1 MPLRK
6 HRRLREIVATL
17 SARELALVGIPSA
30 LLVFTVFYAAYRLVD
45 PAPARRIVISASTPG
60 SGYDRFAKL
69 YQARLGRD
77 GVELEIRDSGGSLE
91 NLERLRDPGSGVQ
104 AAFTT
109 TGAALPGDT
118 DRLASLGGLFYS
130 PIFVF
135 YRAQRSVERFSQLR
149 GGRISI
155 GGPGTFVRGYAHRIL
170 EESGALGG
178 KTVLFDLDNDAALEA
193 LVAGRID
200 AAIFPAPLD
209 APVVQRAL
217 AASGIRMMNT
227 VQAEAISKKL
237 PELTNVVLSRGL
249 ISLER
254 DEPSQNT
261 QLLATSNSLLVRK
274 DLHPALQY
282 LLLEAMREA
291 HSPPGPFN
299 RLGDFPAAMPQDLPL
314 SQQAERFYRSG
325 RPWLYEY
332 TNFWLA
338 VLLDRLAFILIPV
351 LFALIPVLR
360 YAPSLYIWLHRRRIW
375 RLHREIAGLDFSVTG
390 DPEMKEAH
398 RARLAELESQV
409 RTLRVP
415 LPFEDEVYH
424 LRSHL
429 ALLRTRLDAA
439 G

>member
-1 MPLRK
+1 MPHRK
-6 HRRLREIVATL
+6 HRRLGEIVGTL
-17 SARELALVGIPSA
+17 SPRELALVGIPSA
-30 LLVFTVFYAAYRLVD
+30 ALLLAVFYAAYRLVD
-45 PAPARRIVISASTPG
+45 PAPPRRLVISASTPG
-60 SGYDRFAKL
+60 SGYERFAKL

-77 GVELEIRDSGGSLE
+77 GVELEIRESGGSLE
-91 NLERLRDPGSGVQ
+91 NLERLRDKRSGVQ

-109 TGAALPGDT
+109 TGAALPGDAESI
-118 DRLASLGGLFYS
+118 ASLGGLFYS

-135 YRAQRSVERFSQLR
+135 YRADRGVERLSQLK

-155 GGPGTFVRGYAHRIL
+155 GGPGTFVRGYAHQIL

-178 KTVLFDLDNDAALEA
+178 KTVLLDLDNDAALDA
-193 LVAGRID
+193 LIARRID

-217 AASGIRMMNT
+217 ASPGIRLMNT
-227 VQAEAISKKL
+227 AQAEAISKKL
-237 PELTNVVLSRGL
+237 PALTSVILSRGL
-249 ISLER
+249 INLER
-254 DEPSQNT
+254 DEPRRDMR
-261 QLLATSNSLLVRK
+261 LLATSNSLLVRR

-291 HSPPGPFN
+291 HSPPGPFS
-299 RLGDFPAAMPQDLPL
+299 RQGEFPAVQAQDLPL
-314 SQQAERFYRSG
+314 SPQAERYYRSG

-338 VLLDRLAFILIPV
+338 VLLDRMVFILIPV
-351 LFALIPVLR
+351 LVALIPVLR
-360 YAPSLYIWLHRRRIW
+360 YAPGLYIWLNRRRIW
-375 RLHREIAGLDFSVTG
+375 RLHREIAELEFSVA
-390 DPEMKEAH
+390 DSPERKDEH
-398 RARLAELESQV
+398 RTRLAELESQI

-429 ALLRTRLDAA
+429 ALLRGRLNA
-439 G
+439 